1 MATQCTHCGQM
12 LPKDDARFCSNCGT
26 LVPDHPFSPQSLSLS
41 KDAPDSSSG
50 QAHKGKSALREQ
62 IAQQSHFQP
71 PRRPRP
77 VQDDPAPW
85 IAELNTLEHSVP
97 VEGDTEREKQL
108 SEEGVA
114 DRLAE
119 VLTASLPSLESEQAS
134 QVVSAD
140 RKEEEPPPAQTP
152 HVGAV
157 AHPGAHP
164 PSAQPQVRP
173 GLQSPQGPVRQPL
186 VAGQYPSTPAPSP
199 RQAGQEPGWSQ
210 NPSSLAFV
218 LPIRYSR
225 GRVPLLF
232 TIVLLCLL
240 LVGGLWAWIY
250 VFQPFSIPQV
260 TQPQQSF
267 QDASLGI
274 SLSYP
279 RGWSVQLNHKSGSAL
294 FADSTHT
301 AQFHVVMLAANGQDA
316 GQYLLQEA
324 KQLGVTVPKPRVP
337 LSFGGTTWQ
346 QTQGSVVQNG
356 ANYTETLL
364 VTVHRNRLY
373 SIIQQAPQATY
384 ADEEQVVFSRIRSAF
399 RFLS

>member
-12 LPKDDARFCSNCGT
+12 LPRDDARFCSNCGT

-41 KDAPDSSSG
+41 KDAPDSSAG
-50 QAHKGKSALREQ
+50 QAHKSKSALREQ

-77 VQDDPAPW
+77 VQDDPPPW
-85 IAELNTLEHSVP
+85 IAELNTVEHGVP
-97 VEGDTEREKQL
+97 AEGDAEREKQL
-108 SEEGVA
+108 SEEVVA

-119 VLTASLPSLESEQAS
+119 MPTTSLSNVESEQAS

-140 RKEEEPPPAQTP
+140 RKEEEPLDPIQLDPPVSEP
-152 HVGAV
+152 I
-157 AHPGAHP
+157 
-164 PSAQPQVRP
+164 SAQPQVQP

-210 NPSSLAFV
+210 KPSSSAFV

-250 VFQPFSIPQV
+250 VFQPFSVPQV

-279 RGWSVQLNHKSGSAL
+279 RGWNVQLNHKSGSVL

-301 AQFHVVMLAANGQDA
+301 AQFRIVTLAANGQDV

-324 KQLGVTVPKPRVP
+324 KQLGVAVPKPGVP
-337 LSFGGTTWQ
+337 LSFGGATWQ
-346 QTQGSVVQNG
+346 QTQGSIVQNG

-384 ADEEQVVFSRIRSAF
+384 TDEEQVVFSRIRSAF
-399 RFLS
+399 RFLMI